1 MLTKFYSLMII
12 QCTFLQINT
21 KLKNNT
27 TTNESIQTTSKNC
40 EESIEDINSITDMIQ
55 SNSETDENFSKK
67 LKRKF
72 EELEV
77 ITERLRARLFDV
89 TGNLD
94 ADLDDEFESDLNTIP
109 DEDDD
114 FEESNM
120 ASEMSLNWFEHCQ
133 NKAKENSADDIQ
145 ETVEPLHSQLNIC
158 TSNDDV
164 KPHCDE

>member
-1 MLTKFYSLMII
+1 
-12 QCTFLQINT
+12 
-21 KLKNNT
+21 
-27 TTNESIQTTSKNC
+27 
-40 EESIEDINSITDMIQ
+40 MIQ
-55 SNSETDENFSKK
+55 SNSESDENFSKK

-89 TGNLD
+89 TGNID

-120 ASEMSLNWFEHCQ
+120 ANEMSLNWFEHCQ
-133 NKAKENSADDIQ
+133 NKVKKNSADDTQ
-145 ETVEPLHSQLNIC
+145 ETAEPLQSQWNIS
-158 TSNDDV
+158 TSNDV
-164 KPHCDE
+164 NQPHCDE